1 MRAVQSIAAALLAA
15 LAAVCLA
22 LMYMKQGITASL
34 FFNSDASYLA
44 ALYYDLFERGGRLS
58 AWFLTPAPY
67 FFPDWPLYFGMR
79 WLSGA
84 VYPALAGVMALQAL
98 LMWGLSALL
107 LRRFTRTSNALAAAA
122 LGTVVICL
130 PAVNGVFPYLYVMLA
145 SYHFGAMLAL
155 LGGAALLL
163 PRLDRPATRGQLAAV
178 LALTT
183 LMVLSDRLYAL
194 QFVLPALALLV
205 LLRARLSN
213 WRPLALVLLAGCMA
227 GVALYKWKLLVA
239 HGVSMPWHLTA
250 RLAAANLRALA
261 DISAVVWQH
270 YPLLA
275 LYSTGYYALLVVL
288 APGTLLNRGWRLRD
302 SHAAW
307 LFMLNLASSAGLLLA
322 MTLSD
327 RAPTDRYLIPAFL
340 LPVLLGPAL
349 GWSLAAQW
357 RGEQVR
363 RHGGLT
369 LLLGG
374 ALLAWP
380 LCQAVGRAGPVQH
393 EYYPAEIACADRV
406 FAQYDLR
413 RGYAGY
419 WDAAWVAMASQRKP
433 VIALAAIDLREHHW
447 ITTAGNYQP
456 RYDFALVTTDPADLD
471 RPQAAVVIARN
482 GPPQAVVHCGA
493 LNILVYPRDG
503 VQPLAPPK

>member
-15 LAAVCLA
+15 LAAACLA

-122 LGTVVICL
+122 LGTVLICL
-130 PAVNGVFPYLYVMLA
+130 PAVQGIFPYTYVMLA

-155 LGGAALLL
+155 LAGAALLL
-163 PRLDRPATRGQLAAV
+163 PLLNQPATRAQLAAV

-183 LMVLSDRLYAL
+183 LMVLSDRLFAL
-194 QFVLPALALLV
+194 QFVLPALLL
-205 LLRARLSN
+205 LWLMRARLGN
-213 WRPLALVLLAGCMA
+213 WRPLALVLLAGCVT
-227 GVALYKWKLLVA
+227 GVVLYKWKLLVA
-239 HGVSMPWHLTA
+239 HGVGLPWHLA
-250 RLAAANLRALA
+250 PRQAGANLRALGEVG
-261 DISAVVWQH
+261 AVLWQH

-275 LYSTGYYALLVVL
+275 LYSVAYYVLLALL

-302 SHAAW
+302 SRAAW
-307 LFMLNLASSAGLLLA
+307 LCMLNLVSSAGLLLA
-322 MTLSD
+322 MTVSNG
-327 RAPTDRYLIPAFL
+327 APTDRYLIPAFL

-363 RHGGLT
+363 RHGGLA

-380 LCQAVGRAGPVQH
+380 LCQAVARAGPVQH

-406 FAQYDLR
+406 LAQYDLR

-419 WDAAWVAMASQRKP
+419 WDAAWLAMASQRKP

-456 RYDFALVTTDPADLD
+456 RYDFALVTADPADLD

-482 GPPQAVVHCGA
+482 GPPQAVVHCGP
-493 LNILVYPRDG
+493 LHILVYPRDG